1 MLKQWIYIYMYIS
14 ISIYAYV
21 YVYVLIYIYIY
32 IERERTFFP
41 KVTEPLPR
49 FYTLQALRQILC
61 RYALCTGQASC
72 DHGNNQK
79 RMCRGF
85 HCIHCVSGQ
94 DCLHDFCTKNLK
106 QPEVVQLSQISKG
119 LRHLKLERDH
129 IPLPQN
135 VFASKYLSVYRRPLR
150 LPTWQKLLD
159 ARNTW
164 RLPWQGSTLW
174 LIASFKWRSSSLT
187 TRRKW

>member
-1 MLKQWIYIYMYIS
+1 MLKQWIYIYICMYIS

-32 IERERTFFP
+32 RERERTFFP

-106 QPEVVQLSQISKG
+106 QPEVVQLSQGSKG
-119 LRHLKLERDH
+119 LRHLQLERDH

-150 LPTWQKLLD
+150 LPT
-159 ARNTW
+159 
-164 RLPWQGSTLW
+164 
-174 LIASFKWRSSSLT
+174 
-187 TRRKW
+187 

>member
-1 MLKQWIYIYMYIS
+1 MYIS
-14 ISIYAYV
+14 TSMYAYV
-21 YVYVLIYIYIY
+21 YVYVLIYLNIR
-32 IERERTFFP
+32 IERERETWERERELFFP

-49 FYTLQALRQILC
+49 FYTLQALRQIPR
-61 RYALCTGQASC
+61 RYALCTGQALC

-79 RMCRGF
+79 GMCRGF

-94 DCLHDFCTKNLK
+94 DCLHNFCTKNLK
-106 QPEVVQLSQISKG
+106 QPEVVQLCQGSKG

-135 VFASKYLSVYRRPLR
+135 VFASKYLSVYRTPLR

-174 LIASFKWRSSSLT
+174 LIASFKWPSSSLT